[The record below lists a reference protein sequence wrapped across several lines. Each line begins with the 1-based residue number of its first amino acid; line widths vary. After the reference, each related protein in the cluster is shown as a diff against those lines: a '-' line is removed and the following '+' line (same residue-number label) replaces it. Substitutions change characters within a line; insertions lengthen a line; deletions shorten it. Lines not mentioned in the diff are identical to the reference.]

1 MNRRGDM
8 VARIIADEN
17 LEASFTYVMRGKQR
31 KSTPRGKYIM
41 AHKQQILAKIKD
53 IILSENFTIN
63 SYFEKTIVERGK
75 TRRIQCVSI
84 EIRILL
90 HAVMT
95 IVERDLTPT
104 LIPDTA
110 ASIKGRGMH
119 YLMQRTYRDIV
130 GDKPGTACTYKS
142 DYTKCYESI
151 PQDKLIAVVEHY
163 ISDKK
168 VLYVLKTAIRMM
180 PSGVSIGLRTS
191 QFLVNL
197 YLSHYV
203 DQVIKRTGCKYYRRY
218 CDDEIA
224 QESNYYLLTRDIRV
238 LKQAAEEAGLK
249 IKSNEQVF
257 RTDARPVD
265 FLGYELYSDGQIKL
279 RKATKQR
286 FARKWKRIKSFKR
299 KQELIGSF
307 YGIAK
312 HANAKHLFKKIT
324 GISMNQYSKLGLQY
338 ERKDGKKFFDVPYV
352 PLNDLTNLKIE
363 VHDFIEGISTQNG
376 ERTAVL
382 IVIDKIEKKFI
393 TGSDE
398 MIQLLKQAKEKDMLP
413 FETTIVKRSIGDR
426 KYKFIFT

>member
-1 MNRRGDM
+1 MNRRGNM
-8 VARIIADEN
+8 IERIVADDN
-17 LEASFTYVMRGKQR
+17 LEASFNYVMRGKQR

-41 AHKQQILAKIKD
+41 THKEQILKKIKD
-53 IILSENFTIN
+53 TILSETFFIK
-63 SYFEKTIVERGK
+63 SYFEKTIIERGK
-75 TRRIQCVSI
+75 ARRIQCVSI

-95 IVERDLTPT
+95 VVEQDLTPT

-110 ASIKGRGMH
+110 ASVKGRGMH
-119 YLMQRTYRDIV
+119 YLMLRTYKDLIE
-130 GDKPGTACTYKS
+130 DKKGTAYTYKS

-168 VLYVLKTAIRMM
+168 VLYILKTAIRMM
-180 PSGVSIGLRTS
+180 PKGVSIGLRTS
-191 QFLVNL
+191 QFLANL

-203 DQVIKRTGCKYYRRY
+203 DQVIKRIGCKYFRRY

-224 QESNYYLLTRDIRV
+224 QERNYYLLTRDIRV
-238 LKQAAEEAGLK
+238 LHQAAQEAGLR
-249 IKSNEQVF
+249 IKNNEQIF
-257 RTDARPVD
+257 QTKTRPVD
-265 FLGYELYSDGQIKL
+265 FLGYELYTDGRIKL

-286 FARKWKRIKSFKR
+286 FARKWKRLKSFKR

-312 HANAKHLFKKIT
+312 HAQAKHLFKKIT
-324 GISMNQYSKLGLQY
+324 GISMNQFKELGLHY

-352 PLNDLTNLKIE
+352 PLNELTNLHIE
-363 VHDFIEGISTQNG
+363 VHDFIEGVTTQNG
-376 ERTAVL
+376 ERTVVL
-382 IVIDKIEKKFI
+382 IHTEDTDKKFI

-398 MIQLLKQAKEKDMLP
+398 MIQLLKQAKEKNMLP
-413 FETTIVKRSIGDR
+413 FETTIVRRSIGDR
-426 KYKFIFT
+426 KYKYSFT